1 MTRQHRYELLMY
13 RWQRQPELCAKQCP
27 KIRGF
32 YSIYM
37 NQDKIWEAFQNDE
50 SLIAV
55 GFPTR
60 RRFKFLANR
69 VLLGSRVLNIGVGN
83 GYLESL
89 LVEKGADV
97 SCLDPSS
104 TAIQRIRER
113 LDLGEK
119 AQVGYSQS
127 LPFSDAS
134 FDYVIMSE
142 VLEHLDNMVLEET
155 LTEVRRVLRTGGQ
168 FVGTVP
174 ADENLQASIVVCP
187 CCGER
192 FHRWGHVQSFSQ
204 ERLSRLLNLH
214 FENVRVRRMYFI
226 DCQRLN
232 WKGKL
237 SGALMAVQA
246 VMGVK
251 GSNQN
256 FYFEAVRP

>member
-1 MTRQHRYELLMY
+1 
-13 RWQRQPELCAKQCP
+13 
-27 KIRGF
+27 
-32 YSIYM
+32 M

-50 SLIAV
+50 SLVDV
-55 GFPTR
+55 GFPVR
-60 RRFKFLANR
+60 RRFEFIVKR
-69 VLLGSRVLNIGVGN
+69 VPRGRRVLNVGVGN

-89 LVEKGADV
+89 LVRKGTDV

-104 TAIQRIRER
+104 ATIERIRER
-113 LDLGEK
+113 LGLDEK

-127 LPFSDAS
+127 MPFSDGI

-142 VLEHLDNMVLEET
+142 VLEHLDNTVIKET

-168 FVGTVP
+168 FIGTVP
-174 ADENLQASIVVCP
+174 ADENIQASIVVCP
-187 CCGER
+187 FCGER
-192 FHRWGHVQSFSQ
+192 FHRWGHIQSFSQ
-204 ERLSRLLNLH
+204 DRLSPLLNLH
-214 FENVRVRRMYFI
+214 FDKVIVRRIHFLDI
-226 DCQRLN
+226 TNLN

-237 SGALMAVQA
+237 SCALKAVQA